1 MNMWATLDLE
11 PTQDESV
18 IKKAYRVK
26 LRQHHP
32 EDDPEGFKRVREAY
46 ENILQWLKGG
56 ADDNGETNRES
67 APENPETATE
77 HPHISALKAL
87 LQDASKR
94 MELTSWKVWTETGQM
109 LQIDEQQ
116 KISDDAVTLV
126 LANRWLPPAIID
138 VLWHGLSW
146 NLLLNGDQQQVELGE
161 FLNEWR
167 QLPLSVSLEELTQL
181 SASEQRAVL
190 SFLRPLHIA
199 LSRGQVDALHYHLL
213 QPLTFVMPNL
223 LNVQISLLK
232 AHVAIKTASSSVV
245 EALVSDL
252 IERPAETLTLAQWEV
267 IAEAA
272 KLIGHSKAI
281 ETVTEKLLLLNA
293 WSEAADLQYFSVL
306 SQDRLLALV
315 LACLRQRWNPLPP
328 VFWRN
333 ERKLLEVPESAPE
346 KLMYDWL
353 CGQLVGHDNNAISH
367 RLDFTGAEG
376 SLALVVKVL
385 WAAHSGSW
393 AWMHSLKQALKQ
405 ELDALGNGSERV
417 AILLAQQ
424 CLKEVM
430 ETQGGSETL
439 QQKLAHYETDA
450 FFSQEALTMEE
461 LSSLSKDDWL
471 ECIRRHP
478 LLPDTWYRQLEQAEV
493 LVMEELHETNMYPNY
508 ADSLCFYRSANPE
521 YEIASVWQ
529 ETAFEGVFDWALMFF
544 SHLGA
549 GGALKQPVMDSLP
562 PLPERQL
569 SGPISLILPF
579 AAKPHDYLPESI
591 DAFTRFP
598 EQFVYRLVV
607 DSQVSLLIE
616 SESIETLM
624 ERAKARDLCA
634 TIALSRL
641 LAEEHFDEAIVFWN
655 LVAANLDANPH
666 FHVVVDWQQQ
676 TLIRLKQEK
685 GLAKE
690 TYHYDKPEFIHAMIT
705 TNMAWFAPPQE
716 FEQHSPSKEA
726 EDFHYPICILLTQL
740 HLGLNGNGYNTSS
753 LKALA
758 DRRPKQTKLQ
768 QQTTDV
774 AVAYLEEMYQTQ
786 LEKDL
791 ATKGKHAA
799 SYSRFSLKAISLVL
813 FVSSLIIF
821 PNVSA
826 QGAYLDKNSL
836 YGAIS
841 AFLFGQIYLAWKV
854 SRPMI
859 LNDDRKKYF
868 IYAALTCVV
877 ALVSRS
883 LFLAFVNLIANYS
896 AANGLSE
903 IYGRGGWNK
912 TVVKSGKVN
921 LRKVLGFKS

>member
-1 MNMWATLDLE
+1 MSMWETLDLE

-46 ENILQWLKGG
+46 ENILQWLKDG

-161 FLNEWR
+161 FLDEWR
-167 QLPLSVSLEELTQL
+167 QFPLSVSLEELAQL
-181 SASEQRAVL
+181 SAPEQRAVL

-199 LSRGQVDALHYHLL
+199 LSRGQVDALHYHLQ

-223 LNVQISLLK
+223 LDVQISLLK
-232 AHVAIKTASSSVV
+232 AHVAIKTVSSSVV
-245 EALVSDL
+245 ETLVSEL
-252 IERPAETLTLAQWEV
+252 FERPAETLTLAQWEV

-281 ETVTEKLLLLNA
+281 ETVTEKFLSLNA
-293 WSEAADLQYFSVL
+293 WSEAADLQYFSAL

-393 AWMHSLKQALKQ
+393 AWMNSLKQALNQ
-405 ELDALGNGSERV
+405 ELGSLGNGSERV

-493 LVMEELHETNMYPNY
+493 LVMEELHESNMYPYY

-529 ETAFEGVFDWALMFF
+529 ENAFDGVFDWALMFF

-579 AAKPHDYLPESI
+579 AAKPYDYLPESI

-705 TNMAWFAPPQE
+705 TNRAWFAPPEE
-716 FEQHSPSKEA
+716 FEEHSPEDEA
-726 EDFHYPICILLTQL
+726 KDFHYPMCILLTQL
-740 HLGLNGNGYNTSS
+740 HLGLEGDGYNMAS

-758 DRRPKQTKLQ
+758 DRRKKQTELQ
-768 QQTTDV
+768 RETTDV
-774 AVAYLEEMYQTQ
+774 AVEFLDEMYRQK
-786 LEKDL
+786 LEKDIAEKGEKA
-791 ATKGKHAA
+791 ATYSKTKLKFLSFVFFAA
-799 SYSRFSLKAISLVL
+799 WV
-813 FVSSLIIF
+813 FVF
-821 PNVSA
+821 PMTVMAGFDVS
-826 QGAYLDKNSL
+826 QETLG
-836 YGAIS
+836 GMVI
-841 AFLFGQIYLAWKV
+841 FLFITHSLLAWQV
-854 SRPMI
+854 SRPI
-859 LNDDRKKYF
+859 ITKGNRKKYLF
-868 IYAALTCVV
+868 YSVFTLLAAIIF
-877 ALVSRS
+877 RS
-883 LFLAFVNLIANYS
+883 VFLAFVNVITHYMT
-896 AANGLSE
+896 ANGLNDLYS
-903 IYGRGGWNK
+903 RGGWDRK
-912 TVVKSGKVN
+912 VVARREIN
-921 LRKVLGFKS
+921 MRKVLGFKD